1 MELTLHRV
9 TECTLKQEHFDG
21 GGKPVDDGDTI
32 SNLPLALPFHVTH
45 LAILYED
52 GSKAK
57 IRLFSHE
64 KLEISNE

>member
-1 MELTLHRV
+1 MDINLHRV

-21 GGKPVDDGDTI
+21 GGEPVDDGDTI

-45 LAILYED
+45 LVIVCED
-52 GSKAK
+52 GSTAK